1 MADLTLSALH
11 NASMYSWSVVLNLNK
26 ACVLFY
32 IAQSYSLCGRW
43 YSRSMRIWP
52 YWHYCIVTQ
61 PTPLCVS
68 LSVWHNSCA
77 CLSITTPVLVC
88 LLQLLCL
95 SVCHNSCACLS
106 VTTLVIVC
114 LLQLLCL
121 SVCHNSCTCLSV
133 TIPVLVCLL
142 QFLCSLSVTTP
153 VPVYVSQLQCLSI
166 SHNACACLSVT
177 TPVLV
182 FLPVCNNS
190 PVCLSQLSSVSLCL
204 SVKTTLH
211 PRL

>member
-68 LSVWHNSCA
+68 LSVWHNSCP
-77 CLSITTPVLVC
+77 CLSVTTPVLVC
-88 LLQLLCL
+88 LSQLLCLSVCHNSCDCLSVTTPVPVCLSQLLYL

-106 VTTLVIVC
+106 VT
-114 LLQLLCL
+114 
-121 SVCHNSCTCLSV
+121 
-133 TIPVLVCLL
+133 IPVLAVCYN
-142 QFLCSLSVTTP
+142 S
-153 VPVYVSQLQCLSI
+153 
-166 SHNACACLSVT
+166 CACLCVT

-182 FLPVCNNS
+182 YLSQRMCLPVCHNS
-190 PVCLSQLSSVSLCL
+190 GACLSAFL
-204 SVKTTLH
+204 
-211 PRL
+211 